1 LSTPVRREILLNP
14 GPVNVSDRVRQALM
28 RGDLCHRE
36 PEFSRLMTNV
46 RRMVEA
52 LFAPG
57 GAHTAV
63 LVAGSGTSAVEAMV
77 SNSVAPG
84 RKLAV
89 VTNGVYGERIADM
102 AKRHEIPLVT
112 IAGTGG
118 AGGVE
123 PPHAKWTS
131 IPSLSDVEKALDDP
145 AVETLAAVHHET
157 TTGLLNPIRDWA
169 QAAKKRGKTFVLDSV
184 SGMAGEE
191 LDLDWGVDAVA
202 CTANKCIQGLPGS
215 SFVLVK
221 KDVLARWKA
230 YPQRTLYL
238 DLGKNHE
245 AQEKG
250 FPAFTQPVQIL
261 FAFEAALEELREET
275 VPARIARM
283 KKASRLLRAGFA
295 RLGLELL
302 LPEAVRS
309 NTITTLALP
318 GGVTYPALH
327 DALKARGFVI
337 YAGQGGLEK
346 SVFRVANMGA
356 LGDADFESFL
366 GALRE
371 SVPGGAGGTESP
383 RAALE
388 ARA

>member
-1 LSTPVRREILLNP
+1 MSTPARREVLLNP

-28 RGDLCHRE
+28 KGDLCHRE

-46 RRMVEA
+46 RRMLES
-52 LFAPG
+52 LFAPKG
-57 GAHTAV
+57 GHTAV

-77 SNSVAPG
+77 TSSVAPG

-102 AKRHEIPLVT
+102 AKRHEIPLAT
-112 IAGTGG
+112 IPGT
-118 AGGVE
+118 
-123 PPHAKWTS
+123 WTT
-131 IPSLSDVEKALDDP
+131 IPSSKDVVRILDDP
-145 AVETLAAVHHET
+145 AVETLACVHHET
-157 TTGLLNPIRDWA
+157 TTGLLNPVQEWA
-169 QAAKKRGKTFVLDSV
+169 RLAKERGKTLVLDSV

-191 LDLDWGVDAVA
+191 LELDAWGIDAVA

-221 KDVLARWKA
+221 KELLARWRT

-250 FPAFTQPVQIL
+250 YPAFTQPVQVL
-261 FAFEAALEELREET
+261 FAFEAALEELRDET
-275 VPARIARM
+275 VPARVARM
-283 KKASRLLRAGFA
+283 KRASRLLRDGFA

-318 GGVTYPALH
+318 GAMTYGELH

-356 LGDADFESFL
+356 LAASDFEAFL
-366 GALRE
+366 VALE
-371 SVPGGAGGTESP
+371 QSIKAASVP
-383 RAALE
+383 
-388 ARA
+388 ARAPGVEASA

>member
-1 LSTPVRREILLNP
+1 MSTPARREILLNP
-14 GPVNVSDRVRQALM
+14 GPVNVSDRVRQALL

-36 PEFSRLMTNV
+36 PEFSRLMGNV
-46 RRMVEA
+46 RRMIEA

-112 IAGTGG
+112 IPGT
-118 AGGVE
+118 
-123 PPHAKWTS
+123 WTT
-131 IPSLSDVEKALDDP
+131 IPSLSDVERALDDP

-169 QAAKKRGKTFVLDSV
+169 KAAKKRGKTFVLDSV

-191 LDLDWGVDAVA
+191 LDLEWGVDAVA

-230 YPQRTLYL
+230 YPQRTLYF
-238 DLGKNHE
+238 DLGKSHE

-250 FPAFTQPVQIL
+250 YPAFTQPVQVL

-275 VPARIARM
+275 VAARIARM

-295 RLGLELL
+295 KLGLELL

-366 GALRE
+366 
-371 SVPGGAGGTESP
+371 
-383 RAALE
+383 AALGESIPVE